1 MISKATNNILFRVI
15 KYLLELNL
23 WSNTT
28 RHQAEDSCKNNIKLI
43 DFVEQYAAARQVEGR
58 KNYTGRSGSVRS
70 LIKHLKALGA
80 EDTLLVE
87 VDLDF
92 CQQFVTYL
100 RSAQDMHHHLKT
112 PKKLAESTILSKIKI
127 FSAVLNEAVRF
138 RLLEENPMGL
148 LHTIHHTARVQKER
162 AFLSQSE
169 IKKVMKAPC
178 AYPLLK
184 EAFSL
189 SILTGLRK
197 SDIFSLKAADLIKR
211 DGIYYIK
218 KTCVKTQQEL
228 IIPLSDEA
236 EACLERSTGCRLAE
250 LDREKETPLFS
261 ALRPHHA

>member
-23 WSNTT
+23 WNNTT

-43 DFVEQYAAARQVEGR
+43 DFVEQYAAARQVEER

-80 EDTLLVE
+80 EDTLLIE

-112 PKKLAESTILSKIKI
+112 PKKLADSTILSKIKI

-148 LHTIHHTARVQKER
+148 LHTIHHTARVQKRASLPVAER
-162 AFLSQSE
+162 N
-169 IKKVMKAPC
+169 K
-178 AYPLLK
+178 
-184 EAFSL
+184 
-189 SILTGLRK
+189 K
-197 SDIFSLKAADLIKR
+197 SDEGSLRLSPAEGSLQPEHPYRTKKKRYFLIKSGR
-211 DGIYYIK
+211 SDK
-218 KTCVKTQQEL
+218 KRRHLLYQENVCED
-228 IIPLSDEA
+228 P
-236 EACLERSTGCRLAE
+236 TGT
-250 LDREKETPLFS
+250 DHP
-261 ALRPHHA
+261 PIG

>member
-1 MISKATNNILFRVI
+1 
-15 KYLLELNL
+15 
-23 WSNTT
+23 
-28 RHQAEDSCKNNIKLI
+28 
-43 DFVEQYAAARQVEGR
+43 
-58 KNYTGRSGSVRS
+58 
-70 LIKHLKALGA
+70 
-80 EDTLLVE
+80 
-87 VDLDF
+87 
-92 CQQFVTYL
+92 
-100 RSAQDMHHHLKT
+100 
-112 PKKLAESTILSKIKI
+112 
-127 FSAVLNEAVRF
+127 
-138 RLLEENPMGL
+138 
-148 LHTIHHTARVQKER
+148 
-162 AFLSQSE
+162 
-169 IKKVMKAPC
+169 MKAPC

-261 ALRPHHA
+261 ALPSSRLNEKLRTWLKEAGITDKHITFHCSSHNKFFYLLNISELNILKNVTANDLETSYILFLSQLCNIQRTL

>member
-1 MISKATNNILFRVI
+1 MIAKGTNNILIRVI

-28 RHQAEDSCKNNIKLI
+28 RHQVIDSRKNKIKLI
-43 DFVEQYAAARQVEGR
+43 DFVEQYAAARQVEGK

-112 PKKLAESTILSKIKI
+112 PKRLAESTIHSKIKI

-138 RLLEENPMGL
+138 RLLEENPMRL

-162 AFLSQSE
+162 AFLSQRE
-169 IKKVMKAPC
+169 IRKVMKAPC
-178 AYPLLK
+178 AYPPAEGSLLPEYPYRTK
-184 EAFSL
+184 KKRYF
-189 SILTGLRK
+189 
-197 SDIFSLKAADLIKR
+197 LIKSGR
-211 DGIYYIK
+211 SDK
-218 KTCVKTQQEL
+218 KRRHLLYQENVCED
-228 IIPLSDEA
+228 P
-236 EACLERSTGCRLAE
+236 TGT
-250 LDREKETPLFS
+250 DHP
-261 ALRPHHA
+261 PIG

>member
-1 MISKATNNILFRVI
+1 
-15 KYLLELNL
+15 
-23 WSNTT
+23 
-28 RHQAEDSCKNNIKLI
+28 
-43 DFVEQYAAARQVEGR
+43 
-58 KNYTGRSGSVRS
+58 
-70 LIKHLKALGA
+70 
-80 EDTLLVE
+80 
-87 VDLDF
+87 
-92 CQQFVTYL
+92 
-100 RSAQDMHHHLKT
+100 
-112 PKKLAESTILSKIKI
+112 
-127 FSAVLNEAVRF
+127 
-138 RLLEENPMGL
+138 MGL

-261 ALRPHHA
+261 ALPSSRLNEKLRTWLKEAGITDKHITFHVASHNKIFY

>member
-28 RHQAEDSCKNNIKLI
+28 RHQAEDSCKTNIKLI

-87 VDLDF
+87 VNLDF

-169 IKKVMKAPC
+169 IRKVMKAS
-178 AYPLLK
+178 
-184 EAFSL
+184 FSR
-189 SILTGLRK
+189 G
-197 SDIFSLKAADLIKR
+197 
-211 DGIYYIK
+211 
-218 KTCVKTQQEL
+218 
-228 IIPLSDEA
+228 
-236 EACLERSTGCRLAE
+236 
-250 LDREKETPLFS
+250 
-261 ALRPHHA
+261 